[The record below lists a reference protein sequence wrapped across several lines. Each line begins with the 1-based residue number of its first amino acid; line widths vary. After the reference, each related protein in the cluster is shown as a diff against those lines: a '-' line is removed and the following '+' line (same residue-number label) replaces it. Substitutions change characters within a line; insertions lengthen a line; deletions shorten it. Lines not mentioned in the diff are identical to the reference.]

1 MQNNPRSHGLWAQSA
16 PPAPQTAALEGAERA
31 DLVVIGGGYTGLSS
45 ALHLA
50 ERGVDVVLVEANQ
63 IGFGGAGRNVGL
75 VNAGMWVMPEVLL
88 QELGPVHGDRL
99 LSVLGE
105 GPAEVWDMVRRHDI
119 ACEATPNGT
128 LHAAVGRKGQAE
140 IAERA
145 RQWQARG
152 AHVALLDRAAAAE
165 LLGSAHFAGA
175 LLDHRAGTIQP
186 LAYARGLAR
195 AAQEK
200 GVRIYTQSPAV
211 RLLPEGGGWRVETP
225 KGTVQARQVV
235 FGTDAYTT
243 HLWPQIRDQQV
254 FLPYF
259 NFATPPL
266 PEDVARSILPGRHGV
281 WDTKEVLLSFRMDA
295 ANRLVFGSVGAL
307 RGTGIGVHRAWA
319 RRMITKLF
327 PQIGRTAFEHEW
339 YGQIGMTPDNL
350 PRFHILA
357 EGVYTFC
364 GYNGRGIAPGTVFG
378 RIMADFLLGNCNT
391 DALPLPVTTPTA
403 RTTRGLQSLAYEIGA
418 QLVHL
423 TEGRL

>member
-266 PEDVARSILPGRHGV
+266 PEDVAPFLHAHP
-281 WDTKEVLLSFRMDA
+281 TQNE
-295 ANRLVFGSVGAL
+295 AL
-307 RGTGIGVHRAWA
+307 GEAHLALAGKPLHVHA
-319 RRMITKLF
+319 
-327 PQIGRTAFEHEW
+327 
-339 YGQIGMTPDNL
+339 
-350 PRFHILA
+350 
-357 EGVYTFC
+357 
-364 GYNGRGIAPGTVFG
+364 
-378 RIMADFLLGNCNT
+378 
-391 DALPLPVTTPTA
+391 
-403 RTTRGLQSLAYEIGA
+403 
-418 QLVHL
+418 
-423 TEGRL
+423 